1 MDKVNQINDFF
12 AKQCTPM
19 SNDSTVP
26 VSINFETGETLSTL
40 QFYVDDI
47 VKIIRSLDQKKT
59 HGLEIPV
66 YKKDGQQLKTN
77 YWPVWLLPI
86 CGKVFEKII
95 LNLLFVHLYNNNP
108 LNSNQSGF
116 RLADSCEHQFISI
129 TPDIN
134 KHDANLSLEDLTV
147 FL

>member
-1 MDKVNQINDFF
+1 MKTFVNGNKIPLTPPVLVNYKLVTDFLDKANQINDFF

-26 VSINFETGETLSTL
+26 VSINFETRETLSTL

-47 VKIIRSLDQKKT
+47 VKIIRSLDQNKT

-77 YWPVWLLPI
+77 Y
-86 CGKVFEKII
+86 
-95 LNLLFVHLYNNNP
+95 
-108 LNSNQSGF
+108 
-116 RLADSCEHQFISI
+116 
-129 TPDIN
+129 
-134 KHDANLSLEDLTV
+134 
-147 FL
+147 

>member
-1 MDKVNQINDFF
+1 MNDFF
-12 AKQCTPM
+12 AKQYTPV
-19 SNDSTVP
+19 SNGSTVP
-26 VSINFETGETLSTL
+26 VSINFETRETLSTL

-47 VKIIRSLDQKKT
+47 VKIIKSLDQNKA

-66 YKKDGQQLKTN
+66 SKKDGQQLKTN

-95 LNLLFVHLYNNNP
+95 FNLLFVHLYNNNP

-134 KHDANLSLEDLTV
+134 KHGANL
-147 FL
+147 